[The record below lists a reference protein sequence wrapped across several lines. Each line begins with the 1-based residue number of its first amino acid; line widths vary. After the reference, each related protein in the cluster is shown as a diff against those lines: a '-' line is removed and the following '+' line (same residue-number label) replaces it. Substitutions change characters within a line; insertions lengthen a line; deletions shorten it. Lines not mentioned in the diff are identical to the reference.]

1 MPDVI
6 LYQDQP
12 VTRSLDVARRFH
24 KRHGHVLRSIDA
36 LFASVGT
43 RAQNC
48 ALVPEETEGP
58 TATQNWA
65 LVPEETEGPTATQNW
80 APVPEETEGPTATQN
95 WALVPEETEGPTTTQ
110 NWALVPEETEGRTAP
125 QNWGTVPDEL
135 ATFFRT
141 NFLPGEYTYKS
152 GNNVRKTSPM
162 YYLTRDGFAYL
173 VMGFTGK
180 EAALWKVRFINLFNL
195 MAEKLARS
203 RVDSAATEADSLR
216 QEMSWLEREMVRRT
230 ALSARQRIHEAEVDG
245 FILGQMAVHGRH
257 WNKERQKLVEK
268 VILWHRA
275 GYSYR
280 RTAKDLGI
288 SASAVGNI
296 VRRYSHWGSR
306 LFTWDAVEDVADRLE
321 THENWVRY
329 IRKEPSHD

>member
-24 KRHGHVLRSIDA
+24 KRHREILRSINA
-36 LFASVGT
+36 FFASVGT

-48 ALVPEETEGP
+48 APVPDEIKGRTGAQNCALVPGATEGP
-58 TATQNWA
+58 TAPQNCA
-65 LVPEETEGPTATQNW
+65 LVPDAI
-80 APVPEETEGPTATQN
+80 
-95 WALVPEETEGPTTTQ
+95 
-110 NWALVPEETEGRTAP
+110 EGRTAP
-125 QNWGTVPDEL
+125 QNWGAVPDEL
-135 ATFFRT
+135 AAFFRT
-141 NFLPGEYTYKS
+141 NFLPGEYLYKA
-152 GNNVRKTSPM
+152 GNKAQNVAPM

-173 VMGFTGK
+173 AMGFTGK
-180 EAALWKVRFINLFNL
+180 EAALWKVRYINLFNL

-216 QEMSWLEREMVRRT
+216 QEMSWLEREIARRT
-230 ALSARQRIHEAEVDG
+230 ALSARQRIHEAEMDG

-268 VILWHRA
+268 VLLWHRA

-321 THENWVRY
+321 PHENWVRY

>member
-58 TATQNWA
+58 T
-65 LVPEETEGPTATQNW
+65 
-80 APVPEETEGPTATQN
+80 
-95 WALVPEETEGPTTTQ
+95 TTQ

-141 NFLPGEYTYKS
+141 NFLPGEYTYKL
-152 GNNVRKTSPM
+152 GNNARKTSPM

>member
-24 KRHGHVLRSIDA
+24 KRHREILRSINA

-48 ALVPEETEGP
+48 ALVPEETEGRVAAQFCAP
-58 TATQNWA
+58 T
-65 LVPEETEGPTATQNW
+65 PEG
-80 APVPEETEGPTATQN
+80 
-95 WALVPEETEGPTTTQ
+95 
-110 NWALVPEETEGRTAP
+110 TEGRLTP
-125 QNWGTVPDEL
+125 QNWGVIPDATGGRLTAQNCAVNPDEL

-141 NFLPGEYTYKS
+141 NFLPGEYIYKL
-152 GNNVRKTSPM
+152 GNNARKTSPM

-216 QEMSWLEREMVRRT
+216 QEMSWLEREMARRT

>member
-24 KRHGHVLRSIDA
+24 KRHDHVLRSIDA
-36 LFASVGT
+36 LFASVGMG
-43 RAQNC
+43 AQFC
-48 ALVPEETEGP
+48 API
-58 TATQNWA
+58 
-65 LVPEETEGPTATQNW
+65 
-80 APVPEETEGPTATQN
+80 
-95 WALVPEETEGPTTTQ
+95 
-110 NWALVPEETEGRTAP
+110 PEETEGRTAAQNCVPVPDATEGRVAPQNRGATPDTTEGRLTP
-125 QNWGTVPDEL
+125 QNWGVVPDATGGRLTPQNWAATPDATEGPTAPQNWGAVPDEL

-141 NFLPGEYTYKS
+141 NFLPGEYLWQS
-152 GNNVRKTSPM
+152 GKRTQRTAPM

-173 VMGFTGK
+173 AMGFTGK
-180 EAALWKVRFINLFNL
+180 EAALWKVRFISLFNL
-195 MAEKLARS
+195 MTEKLARS
-203 RVDSAATEADSLR
+203 RVGSAATEADSLR
-216 QEMSWLEREMVRRT
+216 QEMSWLEREMARRT